1 MMFFLGEVPEWLMVN
16 DFGFA
21 KISRRMTWTPTN
33 VTESG
38 FEHTTNFDFGGLNF
52 FFHDFIC

>member
-1 MMFFLGEVPEWLMVN
+1 MFFLGEVPEWLMVN